1 MWNNNFYPYYN
12 SGMKLSGL
20 RKLSF
25 ASMLDKTQK
34 TLNVINQAIPVFYQI
49 KPLYDNAKTALKV
62 MSAIK
67 DEPSSKEKI
76 KSPKKE
82 ESIKE
87 KTKEKVKEKEE
98 ILTQTKKERLS
109 NSPTYFL

>member
-12 SGMKLSGL
+12 GMKLSGL

-67 DEPSSKEKI
+67 DEPSTKEKI

-82 ESIKE
+82 E
-87 KTKEKVKEKEE
+87 EKVKENHKENSV
-98 ILTQTKKERLS
+98 ILTQTKKERLY

>member
-82 ESIKE
+82 EQ
-87 KTKEKVKEKEE
+87 KVKETKKEKKVVQEE
-98 ILTQTKKERLS
+98 IKKERLN